1 MMEIQVGA
9 LIFAG
14 MGLLFLLIGIFLMKV
29 FGRRRKTASMV
40 TTARVVDVKCRR
52 DSGGS
57 TYYYPVFEYY
67 AGGRMQRVVSTFG
80 SSPCRYQ
87 TGEETEL
94 HYDPEKPGKILVRTR
109 YKNDEAALRY
119 FHGNRRDFSCIG
131 HRFYGNRSILT
142 VIVEKF
148 GGSRGKRKS
157 RGIKGWMCVLKY

>member
-9 LIFAG
+9 LIFTG

-87 TGEETEL
+87 TGMPEGFCPWAWVDLYAAISRRAIDRAPREAGKEYWYKHENKTIECCTDGVRPVIFLLEAVPEEE
-94 HYDPEKPGKILVRTR
+94 
-109 YKNDEAALRY
+109 
-119 FHGNRRDFSCIG
+119 
-131 HRFYGNRSILT
+131 
-142 VIVEKF
+142 
-148 GGSRGKRKS
+148 
-157 RGIKGWMCVLKY
+157 

>member
-40 TTARVVDVKCRR
+40 TTARVVDVECRR

-80 SSPCRYQ
+80 TVSYTHLGNR
-87 TGEETEL
+87 TGEAS
-94 HYDPEKPGKILVRTR
+94 GR
-109 YKNDEAALRY
+109 A
-119 FHGNRRDFSCIG
+119 
-131 HRFYGNRSILT
+131 
-142 VIVEKF
+142 
-148 GGSRGKRKS
+148 
-157 RGIKGWMCVLKY
+157 

>member
-57 TYYYPVFEYY
+57 TYYYPVFEY
-67 AGGRMQRVVSTFG
+67 
-80 SSPCRYQ
+80 CRYQ

-94 HYDPEKPGKILVRTR
+94 HYDPEKP
-109 YKNDEAALRY
+109 
-119 FHGNRRDFSCIG
+119 
-131 HRFYGNRSILT
+131 
-142 VIVEKF
+142 EKF
-148 GGSRGKRKS
+148 WCERDTKMMKLLCGIFMGIGGIFLVL
-157 RGIKGWMCVLKY
+157 GIVFMVTGAF

>member
-29 FGRRRKTASMV
+29 FGRKRKTASMV
-40 TTARVVDVKCRR
+40 TTARVVDVECRR

-67 AGGRMQRVVSTFG
+67 AGGRMQRVVSIFG

-94 HYDPEKPGKILVRTR
+94 HYDPEKP
-109 YKNDEAALRY
+109 
-119 FHGNRRDFSCIG
+119 
-131 HRFYGNRSILT
+131 
-142 VIVEKF
+142 EKF
-148 GGSRGKRKS
+148 WCERDTKMMKLLCGIFMGIGGIFLVL
-157 RGIKGWMCVLKY
+157 GIVFMVTGAF